1 MDRGSCGLRCV
12 RNQKCLQCEL
22 RAESCEQA
30 MINGIVIQVNG
41 ESRETAA
48 GTTVRELLDQLGLNA
63 GRVAI
68 EYNLQILA
76 KTKWEETR
84 VASGDKLEIGQ
95 FVGGG

>member
-1 MDRGSCGLRCV
+1 MT
-12 RNQKCLQCEL
+12 
-22 RAESCEQA
+22 
-30 MINGIVIQVNG
+30 NGIVIQVNG

-68 EYNLQILA
+68 EHNSLILA
-76 KTKWEETR
+76 KTEWEETR
-84 VASGDKLEIGQ
+84 VASGDKLEIVQ

>member
-1 MDRGSCGLRCV
+1 VNR
-12 RNQKCLQCEL
+12 
-22 RAESCEQA
+22 EQA
-30 MINGIVIQVNG
+30 MTSGIVIQVNG

-76 KTKWEETR
+76 KARWDETR
-84 VASGDKLEIGQ
+84 MADGDKLEIVQ

>member
-1 MDRGSCGLRCV
+1 MS
-12 RNQKCLQCEL
+12 
-22 RAESCEQA
+22 
-30 MINGIVIQVNG
+30 NGIVIQVNG

-48 GTTVRELLDQLGLNA
+48 GTTVLALLEQLGLNA

-84 VASGDKLEIGQ
+84 VASGDKLEIVQ